1 MDNTQP
7 SSQPTTFELS
17 NGQTVTI
24 RPIRPGDARLLVEM
38 FHHLSDRTRRLRFHA
53 YTGNLPQERIWREAI
68 ALSDLDP
75 ARQAALVAV
84 HSDNAGEHIV
94 GVARFARA
102 TAEATEAEA
111 AVVVRD
117 DFQRMG
123 LGTHLL
129 TRLLPLAQS
138 MGIQRLFG
146 WVMAENRHMLQIINR
161 TDLHVHRESQAGET
175 FVALSLPPLPMRPPG
190 HT

>member
-1 MDNTQP
+1 MEHTPP
-7 SSQPTTFELS
+7 SPTPASFELS
-17 NGQTVTI
+17 NGQTVAV
-24 RPIRPGDARLLVEM
+24 RPIRPGDAPLLVEM
-38 FHHLSDRTRRLRFHA
+38 FQHLSDRTKRLRFHA
-53 YTGNLPQERIWREAI
+53 YTGNLPQERIWRDAI
-68 ALSDLDP
+68 ALSDLVP

-84 HSDNAGEHIV
+84 HHDDAGEHIV

-102 TAEATEAEA
+102 TADATEAEA

-129 TRLLPLAQS
+129 TRLLPLARS

-146 WVMAENRHMLQIINR
+146 WVMSENRHMLQIISR
-161 TDLHVHRESQAGET
+161 TDLDVHRESKAGET
-175 FVALSLPPLPMRPPG
+175 FVAISLPP
-190 HT
+190 